1 MTKVLLKGRSL
12 GFGAEGVLL
21 FGLITYVS
29 FMIANGTIEWN
40 ERHIDM
46 KNARKMC
53 SHAIGVNLATPTSKA
68 LGLFG
73 KDDPAIYR
81 NRYNLMVKDGKII
94 EPCKPYV
101 LTMLQKNHRS
111 SQSMTGAGN
120 LTPPANA
127 WLYPVSEEA
136 KKLAIKMLLE
146 DSQTPEGHK
155 EFLNTLKT
163 FAAKDNAKNQRDLR
177 LVLDLLQGFL
187 INKED
192 LTTVYKGGIDNTLNA
207 LQGSSPDFKQIQDQ
221 VILIIDGLGSSL
233 E

>member
-1 MTKVLLKGRSL
+1 
-12 GFGAEGVLL
+12 
-21 FGLITYVS
+21 
-29 FMIANGTIEWN
+29 
-40 ERHIDM
+40 
-46 KNARKMC
+46 
-53 SHAIGVNLATPTSKA
+53 
-68 LGLFG
+68 
-73 KDDPAIYR
+73 
-81 NRYNLMVKDGKII
+81 
-94 EPCKPYV
+94 
-101 LTMLQKNHRS
+101 
-111 SQSMTGAGN
+111 
-120 LTPPANA
+120 
-127 WLYPVSEEA
+127 
-136 KKLAIKMLLE
+136 MLLE